1 MRVKVLGCSGAI
13 AKDCRTTSFLL
24 DHDVLIDAGTG
35 VGDLS
40 LEDMGR
46 IDDVFLTHSHLDH
59 ILSLP
64 LMLDAA
70 GGLRNQPV
78 RVHALAETLSALKI
92 HIFNNVIWPDFS
104 VIPSAKTPYI
114 TFHEIEVG
122 GTYIVAGKNIEVLSA
137 VHAVP
142 AVGYAVASIPAHG
155 ETPIYWVFS
164 GDTERNPDFWK
175 RVNQINVGMLVIET
189 TFSNSEKELA
199 LRSMHLCTEAL
210 LQELQLIEQKNSY
223 PIYIMHVKPAE
234 VDAVMREVELLNLTP
249 TPIKSPIEYVVPE
262 HPITDMQPA
271 NFLAMPRV
279 RPCGPVKRLH
289 QIAWLKAGQVFE
301 V

>member
-40 LEDMGR
+40 LDDMAR

-64 LMLDAA
+64 LMLDSV
-70 GGLRNQPV
+70 GGLRSQPL
-78 RVHALAETLSALKI
+78 RVHALAATLAALKT

-104 VIPSAKTPYI
+104 IIPSPSTPYI
-114 TFHEIEVG
+114 TFHEIELG
-122 GTYIVAGKNIEVLSA
+122 GTYIVGGKSIEVLSA

-142 AVGYAVASIPAHG
+142 AVGYAVASVPAYG
-155 ETPIYWVFS
+155 EAPTYWVFS

-175 RVNQINVGMLVIET
+175 RVNQLKVGMLVIET

-199 LRSMHLCTEAL
+199 LRSMHLCAEVL

-223 PIYIMHVKPAE
+223 PVYITHAKPAE
-234 VDAVMREVELLNLTP
+234 MDAVMQEVELLNQVPRLIEPSRKPIPHPQSTP
-249 TPIKSPIEYVVPE
+249 EE
-262 HPITDMQPA
+262 HQ
-271 NFLAMPRV
+271 
-279 RPCGPVKRLH
+279 H
-289 QIAWLKAGQVFE
+289 QIAWLKAGQEFE
-301 V
+301 I

>member
-40 LEDMGR
+40 LEEMQR

-64 LMLDAA
+64 LMLDSV
-70 GGLRNQPV
+70 GGLRSQPL
-78 RVHALAETLSALKI
+78 RVHALAETLSALKT

-104 VIPSAKTPYI
+104 VIPNPNTPYL
-114 TFHEIEVG
+114 TFHEVEVG
-122 GTYIVAGKNIEVLSA
+122 RTYTVGGKRIEVLPA

-142 AVGYAVASIPAHG
+142 AVGYAVASVPAHA
-155 ETPIYWVFS
+155 EKPTYWVFS

-175 RVNQINVGMLVIET
+175 RVNQLNVGMMVIET
-189 TFSNSEKELA
+189 TFSNSENELA
-199 LRSMHLCTEAL
+199 LLSMHLCAEVL
-210 LQELQLIEQKNSY
+210 LQELQLIEKKNSY
-223 PIYIMHVKPAE
+223 PIYITHAKPAE
-234 VDAVMREVELLNLTP
+234 VGAVMQEVELLNRASHQ
-249 TPIKSPIEYVVPE
+249 IESFVEYVVPE
-262 HPITDMQPA
+262 HHTIDMQCA
-271 NFLAMPRV
+271 HFLAMPQAC
-279 RPCGPVKRLH
+279 PSAPEKRLH
-289 QIAWLKAGQVFE
+289 QIAWLKAGQEFE